1 MTARQRSASSLSHN
15 TTTSDAS
22 SPGGYSTSGT
32 GTYRHETDPLI
43 LSAAEIPSFH
53 GDLMPQSSYGDSSPY
68 PTMTATYIP
77 SGIPPTAVSGMSRP
91 RAHTSAGP
99 DGGQGGGSGG
109 AFGGLQQPRS
119 TVQRN
124 SMLPVHNG
132 AGMRHVSTS
141 QLETS
146 GRFGGGGGGG
156 GGQNGN
162 NFGTMAVPP
171 PPPMPPPN
179 ASSLP
184 AHALNQR
191 EYQPHYAPRPEYR
204 AAPNSVNYPYSP
216 QPPSS
221 SHSASGMYSNRPPP
235 PPPLQVPHQYPQH
248 YNHARPQQL
257 DMYRNQSAQSSES
270 SFLRLES
277 SSDSDYTNSMPG
289 NRGPQSAGGAGSGI
303 SRTGHTQ
310 SPLATS
316 SSTSFPITQDAANL
330 WTLDRVISYLDR
342 HHYPIQWHQAFKN
355 LDIHGIQFLELAQN
369 QGLFTYILPEV
380 MRICPNADETKERL
394 AAKNIKK
401 MIREILRLAAYT
413 SDDNYDLHSA
423 LAGNRQQGRRP
434 MSATT
439 RSCTMPVM
447 SDSGFNG
454 SFSSEHFNGNG
465 NGESQHR
472 PSGSDSASR
481 GRNEFSRAALNSVD
495 PIRHSPSNSESSS
508 RDQTGGPGRP
518 SLPTSPHGSPSLGF
532 QLPSRHGHSN
542 STESVNLNYRA
553 GEGKN
558 DKKALHV
565 LGLLPSRSNADKAES
580 PHGSGR
586 QDSFDHQQKHGGGK
600 ILEKVRKKLWPRDGE
615 NNDGGSPTS
624 PGMRHTIASL
634 PFAAGE
640 SNGSSSSIDRVS
652 VSSVDGG
659 HRHRSSFGQITTKNK
674 STYIL
679 VTRNG
684 KVWILVDITHME
696 SAGTVRMEICLS
708 LEINDWSTAA
718 IHLTEVGQKPHEE
731 VLADNKL
738 MAVCRNRA
746 DSVATLKFF
755 VRPSPA
761 SGVDSS
767 PASFI
772 MERDLSV
779 SPSKASDF
787 LTEPRPLFADGR
799 PIALSVTSPT
809 TESASSTL
817 KQSSFDKARKSSE
830 NITETSRASPPAAD
844 LSKEDDLDVLRER
857 LALLRSYQESG
868 YQDPPNPKINVIQ
881 PYSPMPP
888 PAPPQGSVQ
897 ASPMDP
903 GYSARDWGKDGPGP
917 SGLKT
922 EDQLSDSD
930 AGRSPGGREHELF
943 FEDKPPA
950 TFGSYDGRSASAG
963 THALEA
969 AARQKLDGTPQQ
981 RQPEQTFKR
990 ATRPPDIDKGFT
1002 KVSPGQ
1008 GRRVVDF
1015 DNPRP
1020 SPYEDRKMEDLI
1032 PQRDAPPP
1040 PMDRSSSGSWTR
1052 LQAARAQAEV
1062 QRQQQNT
1069 GNSNRS
1075 HAQQH
1080 MKNGADKPMVQVRSG
1095 TTPTHP
1101 NGHSGPDP
1109 SAGIGASL
1117 ISAGVLSA
1125 GITGTRIP
1133 GVRKEVPTAVQRSQQ
1148 ALQHQHS
1155 RTPSLGGRADAQR
1168 PQHPLSQKLTL
1179 QIPSSPLKAITPDVS
1194 SMGRS
1199 AVRSNSVSNHGNEV
1213 PFRENDVQFTA
1224 AAATVDSQ
1232 GDEEDS
1238 DEDDGLFAIPIHQRV
1253 GKGSIDIPKTIT
1265 ESQKDESEEAS
1276 DGRPSLSIT
1285 TATKSVHFKSPTTTS
1300 TTGSESNTTPL
1311 SPEYEEGDDRR
1322 GLNSP
1327 SVYNS
1332 SNPTSASALPHS
1344 PADYSR
1350 LGRRDSFRDDVW
1362 ASRPPAEALLKHLDD
1377 FFPNL
1382 DLDQPIIDE
1391 THISPPPSPSPAT
1404 EKPQSYQ
1411 LSDPPVP
1418 SPVEDDDASTLGSMM
1433 AVPMAKGK
1441 RTQGV
1446 AQRNVGRSTT
1456 GLGRMKSIREVAKR
1470 AHDPNRFP
1478 KQPAIE
1484 GIKSGDQLLRRK
1496 STKLFGAKLI
1506 EVMPQKGK
1514 RGLQQRQLQPRIPE
1528 QQSQPGI
1535 ARQATFK
1542 WFKGELIGK
1551 GTYGRVYLGIN
1562 VTNGEFLAVK
1572 QVEVSKTSGDTEH
1585 QKEMIAALNQEI
1597 ETMQHLDHPNI
1608 VQYLGCER
1616 KEYGM
1621 SIFLEYIPGGS
1632 IGSCLRKHGKFDEP
1646 LVRSLTRQTLCGLEY
1661 LHREGI
1667 LHRDL
1672 KADNILLDIDGTCKI
1687 SDFGISKKTD
1697 NIYGDDPGN
1706 SMQGSV
1712 FWMAPEVIR
1721 PEGQGY
1727 SAKID
1732 IWSLGCVVLEM
1743 FAGRRPWS
1751 KEEAIGAIYK
1761 LGSERQ
1767 PPPIPDYV
1775 SDVVSPS
1782 AIGFLA
1788 DCHTINP
1795 SERPTASTLLQ
1806 QHEFCIVPP
1815 EFDFEKTELYG
1826 KIKPT
1831 TNTPS

>member
-1 MTARQRSASSLSHN
+1 VT
-15 TTTSDAS
+15 
-22 SPGGYSTSGT
+22 
-32 GTYRHETDPLI
+32 
-43 LSAAEIPSFH
+43 
-53 GDLMPQSSYGDSSPY
+53 
-68 PTMTATYIP
+68 
-77 SGIPPTAVSGMSRP
+77 
-91 RAHTSAGP
+91 
-99 DGGQGGGSGG
+99 
-109 AFGGLQQPRS
+109 
-119 TVQRN
+119 
-124 SMLPVHNG
+124 
-132 AGMRHVSTS
+132 
-141 QLETS
+141 
-146 GRFGGGGGGG
+146 
-156 GGQNGN
+156 N
-162 NFGTMAVPP
+162 NVEFI
-171 PPPMPPPN
+171 
-179 ASSLP
+179 
-184 AHALNQR
+184 
-191 EYQPHYAPRPEYR
+191 E
-204 AAPNSVNYPYSP
+204 
-216 QPPSS
+216 
-221 SHSASGMYSNRPPP
+221 
-235 PPPLQVPHQYPQH
+235 
-248 YNHARPQQL
+248 
-257 DMYRNQSAQSSES
+257 ES
-270 SFLRLES
+270 
-277 SSDSDYTNSMPG
+277 
-289 NRGPQSAGGAGSGI
+289 
-303 SRTGHTQ
+303 
-310 SPLATS
+310 
-316 SSTSFPITQDAANL
+316 
-330 WTLDRVISYLDR
+330 
-342 HHYPIQWHQAFKN
+342 
-355 LDIHGIQFLELAQN
+355 
-369 QGLFTYILPEV
+369 
-380 MRICPNADETKERL
+380 
-394 AAKNIKK
+394 
-401 MIREILRLAAYT
+401 
-413 SDDNYDLHSA
+413 
-423 LAGNRQQGRRP
+423 
-434 MSATT
+434 
-439 RSCTMPVM
+439 
-447 SDSGFNG
+447 
-454 SFSSEHFNGNG
+454 
-465 NGESQHR
+465 
-472 PSGSDSASR
+472 
-481 GRNEFSRAALNSVD
+481 
-495 PIRHSPSNSESSS
+495 
-508 RDQTGGPGRP
+508 
-518 SLPTSPHGSPSLGF
+518 
-532 QLPSRHGHSN
+532 
-542 STESVNLNYRA
+542 
-553 GEGKN
+553 
-558 DKKALHV
+558 
-565 LGLLPSRSNADKAES
+565 
-580 PHGSGR
+580 
-586 QDSFDHQQKHGGGK
+586 
-600 ILEKVRKKLWPRDGE
+600 
-615 NNDGGSPTS
+615 
-624 PGMRHTIASL
+624 
-634 PFAAGE
+634 
-640 SNGSSSSIDRVS
+640 
-652 VSSVDGG
+652 
-659 HRHRSSFGQITTKNK
+659 
-674 STYIL
+674 
-679 VTRNG
+679 
-684 KVWILVDITHME
+684 
-696 SAGTVRMEICLS
+696 
-708 LEINDWSTAA
+708 
-718 IHLTEVGQKPHEE
+718 
-731 VLADNKL
+731 LADNRL
-738 MAVCRNRA
+738 MQVCRNRA

-755 VRPSPA
+755 VRPSLA
-761 SGVDSS
+761 LGVDSS
-767 PASFI
+767 PSSFI
-772 MERDLSV
+772 MERDHSV
-779 SPSKASDF
+779 SPSKSDF

-799 PIALSVTSPT
+799 PAVSVTSPV

-830 NITETSRASPPAAD
+830 NAAEISRASPPAAD
-844 LSKEDDLDVLRER
+844 LTKDDDLDVLRER

-868 YQDPPNPKINVIQ
+868 YQDPPNNPKINVIQ

-897 ASPMDP
+897 ASPINP
-903 GYSARDWGKDGPGP
+903 GYSARDGGKDGPGP

-922 EDQLSDSD
+922 EDQNSESD

-943 FEDKPPA
+943 FEDRPPA
-950 TFGSYDGRSASAG
+950 TLGSYDGRSASAG

-969 AARQKLDGTPQQ
+969 AARQKLDGKPQQ
-981 RQPEQTFKR
+981 RQPEQSFKR
-990 ATRPPDIDKGFT
+990 ATRPPDIDKGFS
-1002 KVSPGQ
+1002 KVSQGQ

-1032 PQRDAPPP
+1032 PQRNAPPP
-1040 PMDRSSSGSWTR
+1040 PMDRSSSGSWNKI
-1052 LQAARAQAEV
+1052 QAARMQAEL
-1062 QRQQQNT
+1062 QAHTRQQQNP
-1069 GNSNRS
+1069 GDSNRS
-1075 HAQQH
+1075 YTQQH

-1101 NGHSGPDP
+1101 NGNSGPDP

-1148 ALQHQHS
+1148 ALQHQHN
-1155 RTPSLGGRADAQR
+1155 RTPSNGRSGSRAGGASVNSEPNMLFKISNCQTDAQR

-1199 AVRSNSVSNHGNEV
+1199 AIRSNSISNHGNEV

-1224 AAATVDSQ
+1224 ATVDSQ
-1232 GDEEDS
+1232 GDEDDS
-1238 DEDDGLFAIPIHQRV
+1238 DEDDGLFAIPIFQRA
-1253 GKGSIDIPKTIT
+1253 GKGSVDIPKTIN
-1265 ESQKDESEEAS
+1265 ESQKDESKEVFDE
-1276 DGRPSLSIT
+1276 RPRLSIT
-1285 TATKSVHFKSPTTTS
+1285 TAPKSVHFKSPTTTS

-1311 SPEYEEGDDRR
+1311 SPEYEEGDDRC

-1327 SVYNS
+1327 SVYSS

-1362 ASRPPAEALLKHLDD
+1362 ASRPPAEALIKHLDD

-1391 THISPPPSPSPAT
+1391 SHISPPPSPSPAT

-1418 SPVEDDDASTLGSMM
+1418 PPVEDDDASTLGSMM
-1433 AVPMAKGK
+1433 AVPMSKAK
-1441 RTQGV
+1441 RAAGV
-1446 AQRNVGRSTT
+1446 AQRNVSRSTGT

-1484 GIKSGDQLLRRK
+1484 GIKSSDQLLRRK

-1528 QQSQPGI
+1528 QQQQQPGI
-1535 ARQATFK
+1535 TRQATFK

-1572 QVEVSKTSGDTEH
+1572 QVEVSRTSGDTEH

-1597 ETMQHLDHPNI
+1597 ETMQHLDHDNI

-1646 LVRSLTRQTLCGLEY
+1646 LVRSLTRQTLSGLEY

-1672 KADNILLDIDGTCKI
+1672 KADNILLDVDGTCKI

-1767 PPPIPDYV
+1767 APPIPDYV
-1775 SDVVSPS
+1775 SSVVSPS

-1788 DCHTINP
+1788 DCHTM
-1795 SERPTASTLLQ
+1795 
-1806 QHEFCIVPP
+1806 
-1815 EFDFEKTELYG
+1815 
-1826 KIKPT
+1826 
-1831 TNTPS
+1831 